1 MKEKTPNKYV
11 SLQSKF
17 AIVRKRHH
25 NFIYMPEFINP
36 RVDWAFKRIFG
47 TEDTKECLITFL
59 NGVFEGEFVIK
70 DVKHLKT
77 EQTRHQKRERGV
89 IFDVACETDDGRHI
103 IVEMQKKEQRY
114 FVDRALY
121 YSAKAIVEQAQPGEW
136 DFHLTP
142 VYTVCFMDFI
152 AETGIPC
159 QFRTDIGFGLLEEK
173 GSMLDE
179 PTEPLSCG
187 SKGQDEQQGCDAKT
201 QARQLGCDAKEQA
214 SQLVPHKRRQ
224 TSKTKKSKAW
234 QLSGLRYGFEKM
246 RVVFLQLPLFEKKEP
261 ECMDIFD
268 CWIYVLNNMEHLK
281 EIPFLDKY
289 PVFRKLAAIGD
300 LQKLTPEERDYY
312 EEDVKIMR
320 DLYATDKWEKEKRRM
335 AREAARKE
343 VEAARKEVEDAHKK
357 LETAHKEVESAHK
370 EVEKL
375 RREKEEACRAQ
386 EEATQKAKVKE
397 KLAIA
402 KELLSLH
409 LPILQVMQATGLTK
423 DQIEQLE
430 N

>member
-1 MKEKTPNKYV
+1 MAEY
-11 SLQSKF
+11 
-17 AIVRKRHH
+17 
-25 NFIYMPEFINP
+25 INP

-121 YSAKAIVEQAQPGEW
+121 YSSKAIVEQAKPGEW

-159 QFRTDIGFGLLEEK
+159 QFRTDIGFGLLEEED
-173 GSMLDE
+173 SMLDE
-179 PTEPLSCG
+179 PTEQQGCG
-187 SKGQDEQQGCDAKT
+187 SKEQGKQQGCDAKT
-201 QARQLGCDAKEQA
+201 QAKQFVL
-214 SQLVPHKRRQ
+214 LKRRK

-234 QLSGLRYGFEKM
+234 KLSGLRYGFEKM

-335 AREAARKE
+335 EREAARKQVEAAHKE
-343 VEAARKEVEDAHKK
+343 VEAAHKEV
-357 LETAHKEVESAHK
+357 ETAHKEVETAHK

-375 RREKEEACRAQ
+375 RREKEEA
-386 EEATQKAKVKE
+386 EISKS
-397 KLAIA
+397 LAIA
-402 KELLSLH
+402 KELLKIDI
-409 LPILQVMQATGLTK
+409 PILQIMQATGLTQE
-423 DQIEQLE
+423 QIKRLK

>member
-1 MKEKTPNKYV
+1 MAHISHFLLLV
-11 SLQSKF
+11 SFIFQIIPHFPCEYDIFSLLLQHKF

-25 NFIYMPEFINP
+25 KFIYMPEFINP

-159 QFRTDIGFGLLEEK
+159 QFRTDIGFGLLEEE
-173 GSMLDE
+173 GSILDE
-179 PTEPLSCG
+179 PTELLGCG
-187 SKGQDEQQGCDAKT
+187 SKGQGEQQGCDAKT
-201 QARQLGCDAKEQA
+201 QARQLRCDAKEQA
-214 SQLVPHKRRQ
+214 SQLVPRKRR
-224 TSKTKKSKAW
+224 KKKESKAKAW
-234 QLSGLRYGFEKM
+234 KLSGLRYGFEKM

-335 AREAARKE
+335 AREKALTEGRAEGIAEGRAE
-343 VEAARKEVEDAHKK
+343 GRAEGIAEGM
-357 LETAHKEVESAHK
+357 
-370 EVEKL
+370 EKGEL
-375 RREKEEACRAQ
+375 KG
-386 EEATQKAKVKE
+386 

-402 KELLSLH
+402 QKMLSAN
-409 LPILQVMQATGLTK
+409 LPDAQIMAFTGLTQE
-423 DQIEQLE
+423 QINRLK

>member
-1 MKEKTPNKYV
+1 
-11 SLQSKF
+11 
-17 AIVRKRHH
+17 
-25 NFIYMPEFINP
+25 MPEFINP

-152 AETGIPC
+152 AETGIPY
-159 QFRTDIGFGLLEEK
+159 QFRTDIGFGLLEEE
-173 GSMLDE
+173 GSILDK
-179 PTEPLSCG
+179 TT
-187 SKGQDEQQGCDAKT
+187 EQQGCNSKEQDE
-201 QARQLGCDAKEQA
+201 QMGCDSKGQA
-214 SQLVPHKRRQ
+214 EQLVPHKRRQ

-300 LQKLTPEERDYY
+300 LQKLTPEEREYY
-312 EEDVKIMR
+312 EYDIKVMR

-335 AREAARKE
+335 EREAARKE
-343 VEAARKEVEDAHKK
+343 
-357 LETAHKEVESAHK
+357 L
-370 EVEKL
+370 
-375 RREKEEACRAQ
+375 
-386 EEATQKAKVKE
+386 EEATKKALTE
-397 KLAIA
+397 GRA
-402 KELLSLH
+402 KGRAEGKAEGRAEGKAEGRAEGRAEGMLEVAKNLLSMDI
-409 LPILQVMQATGLTK
+409 PILQIMQATGLTQE
-423 DQIEQLE
+423 QIKGLQ

>member
-1 MKEKTPNKYV
+1 MAEY
-11 SLQSKF
+11 
-17 AIVRKRHH
+17 
-25 NFIYMPEFINP
+25 INP

-89 IFDVACETDDGRHI
+89 IFDVACVTDDGRHI

-121 YSAKAIVEQAQPGEW
+121 YSSKAIVEQAKPGEW

-159 QFRTDIGFGLLEEK
+159 QFRTDIGFGLLEEED
-173 GSMLDE
+173 SMLDE
-179 PTEPLSCG
+179 PTEQLGCG
-187 SKGQDEQQGCDAKT
+187 SKEQGKQ
-201 QARQLGCDAKEQA
+201 QGCDAKEQA
-214 SQLVPHKRRQ
+214 KQLVPRKRRKKKE
-224 TSKTKKSKAW
+224 SKVKAW
-234 QLSGLRYGFEKM
+234 KLSGLRYGFEKM

-335 AREAARKE
+335 AREKAWSEGRAKGKAEGRAEGRTEGRTEGMLE
-343 VEAARKEVEDAHKK
+343 V
-357 LETAHKEVESAHK
+357 
-370 EVEKL
+370 
-375 RREKEEACRAQ
+375 
-386 EEATQKAKVKE
+386 AKN
-397 KLAIA
+397 
-402 KELLSLH
+402 LLSMH
-409 LPILQVMQATGLTK
+409 LPIMQIMQATGLTQE
-423 DQIEQLE
+423 QINRLK

>member
-1 MKEKTPNKYV
+1 MAEY
-11 SLQSKF
+11 
-17 AIVRKRHH
+17 
-25 NFIYMPEFINP
+25 INP

-47 TEDTKECLITFL
+47 SDDTKECLITFL
-59 NGVFEGEFVIK
+59 NGVFEDEFVIK

-89 IFDVACETDDGRHI
+89 IFDVACETSDGRHV

-121 YSAKAIVEQAQPGEW
+121 YSSKAIVEQAKPGEW

-142 VYTVCFMDFI
+142 VYTVCLMDFI

-159 QFRTDIGFGLLEEK
+159 QFRTDIGFGLLEEE
-173 GSMLDE
+173 GSSEKVARGHSEEEMNE
-179 PTEPLSCG
+179 S
-187 SKGQDEQQGCDAKT
+187 QDIIKSQEHLGFKPQEQLIVSGKNRKSRKEKTAKP
-201 QARQLGCDAKEQA
+201 Q
-214 SQLVPHKRRQ
+214 KR
-224 TSKTKKSKAW
+224 KAW

-335 AREAARKE
+335 EREAARKE
-343 VEAARKEVEDAHKK
+343 
-357 LETAHKEVESAHK
+357 L
-370 EVEKL
+370 
-375 RREKEEACRAQ
+375 
-386 EEATQKAKVKE
+386 EEATKKALTE
-397 KLAIA
+397 GRA
-402 KELLSLH
+402 KGKAEGKAEGMLEVAKNLLSMDI
-409 LPILQVMQATGLTK
+409 PILQIIQATGLTQE
-423 DQIEQLE
+423 QIKGLQ

>member
-1 MKEKTPNKYV
+1 
-11 SLQSKF
+11 
-17 AIVRKRHH
+17 
-25 NFIYMPEFINP
+25 MPEFINP

-47 TEDTKECLITFL
+47 SDDTKECLITFL
-59 NGVFEGEFVIK
+59 NGVFEDEFVIK

-159 QFRTDIGFGLLEEK
+159 QFRTDIGFGLLEEE
-173 GSMLDE
+173 GSILDK
-179 PTEPLSCG
+179 PT
-187 SKGQDEQQGCDAKT
+187 EQQGCKQKEQDE
-201 QARQLGCDAKEQA
+201 QMGCDSKGQA
-214 SQLVPHKRRQ
+214 EQLVPHKRRQ
-224 TSKTKKSKAW
+224 TSKTKKLKAW

-335 AREAARKE
+335 EREAARKE
-343 VEAARKEVEDAHKK
+343 
-357 LETAHKEVESAHK
+357 L
-370 EVEKL
+370 
-375 RREKEEACRAQ
+375 
-386 EEATQKAKVKE
+386 EEATKKALTE
-397 KLAIA
+397 GRA
-402 KELLSLH
+402 KGRAEGKAEGRAEGRAEGKAEGRAEGKAEGRAEGMLEVAKNLLSMDI
-409 LPILQVMQATGLTK
+409 PILQIMQATGLTQE
-423 DQIEQLE
+423 QIKGLQ

>member
-1 MKEKTPNKYV
+1 MAEY
-11 SLQSKF
+11 
-17 AIVRKRHH
+17 
-25 NFIYMPEFINP
+25 INP

-47 TEDTKECLITFL
+47 SDDTKECLITFL
-59 NGVFEGEFVIK
+59 NGVFEDEFVIK

-89 IFDVACETDDGRHI
+89 IFDVACETSDGRHV

-121 YSAKAIVEQAQPGEW
+121 YSSKAIVEQAKPGEW

-142 VYTVCFMDFI
+142 VYTVCLMDFI

-159 QFRTDIGFGLLEEK
+159 QFRTDIGFGLLEEE
-173 GSMLDE
+173 GSSEKVARGHSEEEMNE
-179 PTEPLSCG
+179 S
-187 SKGQDEQQGCDAKT
+187 QDIIKSQEHLGFKPQEQLIVSGKNRKSRKEKTAKP
-201 QARQLGCDAKEQA
+201 Q
-214 SQLVPHKRRQ
+214 KR
-224 TSKTKKSKAW
+224 KAW

>member
-1 MKEKTPNKYV
+1 MAEY
-11 SLQSKF
+11 
-17 AIVRKRHH
+17 
-25 NFIYMPEFINP
+25 INP

-121 YSAKAIVEQAQPGEW
+121 YSSKAIVEQAQPGEW

-159 QFRTDIGFGLLEEK
+159 QFRTDIGFGLLEEED
-173 GSMLDE
+173 SMLDE
-179 PTEPLSCG
+179 PTEQQGCG
-187 SKGQDEQQGCDAKT
+187 SKEQGKQQGCDAKT
-201 QARQLGCDAKEQA
+201 QAKQFVL
-214 SQLVPHKRRQ
+214 LKRRK

-234 QLSGLRYGFEKM
+234 KLSGLRYGFEKM

-335 AREAARKE
+335 EREAARKQ
-343 VEAARKEVEDAHKK
+343 VEAAHKEV
-357 LETAHKEVESAHK
+357 ETAHKEVETAHKEVETAHK

-375 RREKEEACRAQ
+375 RREKEEA
-386 EEATQKAKVKE
+386 EISKS
-397 KLAIA
+397 LAIA
-402 KELLSLH
+402 KELLKIDI
-409 LPILQVMQATGLTK
+409 PILQIMQATGLTQE
-423 DQIEQLE
+423 QINRLK

>member
-1 MKEKTPNKYV
+1 MAEY
-11 SLQSKF
+11 
-17 AIVRKRHH
+17 
-25 NFIYMPEFINP
+25 INP

-89 IFDVACETDDGRHI
+89 IFDVACVTDDGRHI

-121 YSAKAIVEQAQPGEW
+121 YSSKAIVEQAKPGEW

-159 QFRTDIGFGLLEEK
+159 QFRTDIGFGLLEEED
-173 GSMLDE
+173 SMLDE
-179 PTEPLSCG
+179 PTEQQGCG
-187 SKGQDEQQGCDAKT
+187 SKEQGKQQGCDAKT
-201 QARQLGCDAKEQA
+201 QAKQFVL
-214 SQLVPHKRRQ
+214 LKRRK

-234 QLSGLRYGFEKM
+234 KLSGLRYGFEKM

-335 AREAARKE
+335 EREAARKQ
-343 VEAARKEVEDAHKK
+343 VEAAHKEV
-357 LETAHKEVESAHK
+357 ETAHKEVEAAHKEVETAHKEVETAHKEVETAHK

-375 RREKEEACRAQ
+375 RREKEEA
-386 EEATQKAKVKE
+386 EISKS
-397 KLAIA
+397 LAIA
-402 KELLSLH
+402 KELLKIDI
-409 LPILQVMQATGLTK
+409 PILQIMQATGLTQE
-423 DQIEQLE
+423 QINRLK

>member
-1 MKEKTPNKYV
+1 M
-11 SLQSKF
+11 
-17 AIVRKRHH
+17 A
-25 NFIYMPEFINP
+25 EFINP

-47 TEDTKECLITFL
+47 SDDTKECLITFL

-121 YSAKAIVEQAQPGEW
+121 YSAKAIVEQAKPGEW

-159 QFRTDIGFGLLEEK
+159 QFRTDIGFGLLEEED
-173 GSMLDE
+173 SMLDE
-179 PTEPLSCG
+179 PTEQQGCG
-187 SKGQDEQQGCDAKT
+187 SKEQGKQQGCDAKT
-201 QARQLGCDAKEQA
+201 QAKQFVL
-214 SQLVPHKRRQ
+214 LKRRK

-234 QLSGLRYGFEKM
+234 KLSGLRYGFEKM

-335 AREAARKE
+335 VREAARKQ
-343 VEAARKEVEDAHKK
+343 VEAAHKEVETAYKEV
-357 LETAHKEVESAHK
+357 ETAHKEVETAHK

-375 RREKEEACRAQ
+375 RREKEEA
-386 EEATQKAKVKE
+386 EISKS
-397 KLAIA
+397 LAIA
-402 KELLSLH
+402 KELLKIDI
-409 LPILQVMQATGLTK
+409 PILQIMQATGLTQE
-423 DQIEQLE
+423 QINRLK

>member
-1 MKEKTPNKYV
+1 
-11 SLQSKF
+11 
-17 AIVRKRHH
+17 
-25 NFIYMPEFINP
+25 MPEFINP

-47 TEDTKECLITFL
+47 SDDTKECLITFL
-59 NGVFEGEFVIK
+59 NGVFEDEFVIK

-89 IFDVACETDDGRHI
+89 VFDVACVTDDGRHI

-121 YSAKAIVEQAQPGEW
+121 YSSKAIVEQAQPGEW

-214 SQLVPHKRRQ
+214 SQLVPRKRR
-224 TSKTKKSKAW
+224 KKKESKAKTW
-234 QLSGLRYGFEKM
+234 KLSGLRYGFEKM

-335 AREAARKE
+335 EREAARKE
-343 VEAARKEVEDAHKK
+343 
-357 LETAHKEVESAHK
+357 L
-370 EVEKL
+370 
-375 RREKEEACRAQ
+375 
-386 EEATQKAKVKE
+386 EEATKKALTEGRAKGRAEGKAE
-397 KLAIA
+397 GRAEGIA
-402 KELLSLH
+402 EGKAEGRAEGMLEVAKNLLSMDI
-409 LPILQVMQATGLTK
+409 PILQIIQATGLTQE
-423 DQIEQLE
+423 QIKGLQ

>member
-1 MKEKTPNKYV
+1 MAEY
-11 SLQSKF
+11 
-17 AIVRKRHH
+17 
-25 NFIYMPEFINP
+25 INP

-47 TEDTKECLITFL
+47 SDDTKECLITFL
-59 NGVFEGEFVIK
+59 NGVFEDELVIK

-89 IFDVACETDDGRHI
+89 IFDVACETSDGRHV

-121 YSAKAIVEQAQPGEW
+121 YSSKAIVEQAQPGEW

-142 VYTVCFMDFI
+142 VYTVCLMDFI

-159 QFRTDIGFGLLEEK
+159 QFRTDIGFGLLEEEGSSDKVARGHSEEEMNEAQDVIKSQEHLGFKSQEQLIVSSKNRKPRK
-173 GSMLDE
+173 GKTAKSQ
-179 PTEPLSCG
+179 
-187 SKGQDEQQGCDAKT
+187 KGKT
-201 QARQLGCDAKEQA
+201 W
-214 SQLVPHKRRQ
+214 H
-224 TSKTKKSKAW
+224 
-234 QLSGLRYGFEKM
+234 LSGLRYGFEKM

-335 AREAARKE
+335 EREAARKE
-343 VEAARKEVEDAHKK
+343 
-357 LETAHKEVESAHK
+357 L
-370 EVEKL
+370 
-375 RREKEEACRAQ
+375 
-386 EEATQKAKVKE
+386 EEATKKALTE
-397 KLAIA
+397 GRA
-402 KELLSLH
+402 KGRAEGKAEGRAEGRAEGMLEVAKNLLSMDI
-409 LPILQVMQATGLTK
+409 PILQIIQATGLTQE
-423 DQIEQLE
+423 QIKGLQ

>member
-1 MKEKTPNKYV
+1 MAEY
-11 SLQSKF
+11 
-17 AIVRKRHH
+17 
-25 NFIYMPEFINP
+25 INP

-70 DVKHLKT
+70 DVKFLKT

-89 IFDVACETDDGRHI
+89 IFDVACVTDEGRHI

-121 YSAKAIVEQAQPGEW
+121 YSSKAIVEQAKPGEW
-136 DFHLTP
+136 DFRLTP

-159 QFRTDIGFGLLEEK
+159 QFRTDIGLEMLNEDVSSEK
-173 GSMLDE
+173 E
-179 PTEPLSCG
+179 HCKRKT
-187 SKGQDEQQGCDAKT
+187 AKT
-201 QARQLGCDAKEQA
+201 
-214 SQLVPHKRRQ
+214 
-224 TSKTKKSKAW
+224 KTKAW
-234 QLSGLRYGFEKM
+234 KLSDLRYGFEKM
-246 RVVFLQLPLFEKKEP
+246 RVVFLQLPLFEKKQP
-261 ECMDIFD
+261 ECMEIFD

-300 LQKLTPEERDYY
+300 LQKLTPEEREYY

-335 AREAARKE
+335 AIEKALTEGRAEGETRKS
-343 VEAARKEVEDAHKK
+343 
-357 LETAHKEVESAHK
+357 LSI
-370 EVEKL
+370 
-375 RREKEEACRAQ
+375 AQ
-386 EEATQKAKVKE
+386 KML
-397 KLAIA
+397 LAG
-402 KELLSLH
+402 
-409 LPILQVMQATGLTK
+409 LPYSQIMDFTGLSQE
-423 DQIEQLE
+423 QIDSLKK
-430 N
+430 

>member
-1 MKEKTPNKYV
+1 
-11 SLQSKF
+11 
-17 AIVRKRHH
+17 
-25 NFIYMPEFINP
+25 MPEFINP

-121 YSAKAIVEQAQPGEW
+121 YSSKAIVEQAKPGEW

-142 VYTVCFMDFI
+142 VYTVCFMDFV

-159 QFRTDIGFGLLEEK
+159 QFRTDIGFGLLEEEDP
-173 GSMLDE
+173 MQDE
-179 PTEPLSCG
+179 PTEQLGCG
-187 SKGQDEQQGCDAKT
+187 SKGQGEQQGCDEKT
-201 QARQLGCDAKEQA
+201 QGEQLRCDAKEQA
-214 SQLVPHKRRQ
+214 SQLVPRKRR
-224 TSKTKKSKAW
+224 KKKESKAKAW
-234 QLSGLRYGFEKM
+234 KLSGLRYGFEKM

-300 LQKLTPEERDYY
+300 LQKLTPEEREYY

-320 DLYATDKWEKEKRRM
+320 DLYATDKWEKEKRRRE
-335 AREAARKE
+335 REAFRKE
-343 VEAARKEVEDAHKK
+343 REAIRKELDATRGKLEDTRGKLEAAC
-357 LETAHKEVESAHK
+357 
-370 EVEKL
+370 
-375 RREKEEACRAQ
+375 REKEAA
-386 EEATQKAKVKE
+386 ADNA

-402 KELLSLH
+402 QKLLSLE
-409 LPILQVMQATGLTK
+409 LPLLQIMEATGLTQE
-423 DQIEQLE
+423 QIKGLQK
-430 N
+430 

>member
-1 MKEKTPNKYV
+1 
-11 SLQSKF
+11 
-17 AIVRKRHH
+17 
-25 NFIYMPEFINP
+25 MPEFINP

-47 TEDTKECLITFL
+47 SDDTKECLITFL
-59 NGVFEGEFVIK
+59 NGVFEDEFVIK

-159 QFRTDIGFGLLEEK
+159 QFRTDIGFGLLEEE
-173 GSMLDE
+173 GSILDK
-179 PTEPLSCG
+179 PT
-187 SKGQDEQQGCDAKT
+187 EQQGCK
-201 QARQLGCDAKEQA
+201 QKEQDEQMGFDSKGQA
-214 SQLVPHKRRQ
+214 EQLVPHKRRQ

-335 AREAARKE
+335 EREAARKE
-343 VEAARKEVEDAHKK
+343 
-357 LETAHKEVESAHK
+357 L
-370 EVEKL
+370 
-375 RREKEEACRAQ
+375 
-386 EEATQKAKVKE
+386 EEATKKALTEGRAKGRAEGKAE
-397 KLAIA
+397 GIA
-402 KELLSLH
+402 EGIAEGRAEGKAEGMLEVAKNLLSMDI
-409 LPILQVMQATGLTK
+409 PILQIMQATGLTQE
-423 DQIEQLE
+423 QIKGLQ

>member
-1 MKEKTPNKYV
+1 MAEY
-11 SLQSKF
+11 
-17 AIVRKRHH
+17 
-25 NFIYMPEFINP
+25 INP

-89 IFDVACETDDGRHI
+89 IFDVACVTDDGRHI

-121 YSAKAIVEQAQPGEW
+121 YSSKAIVEQAKPGEW

-159 QFRTDIGFGLLEEK
+159 QFRTDIGFGLLEEED
-173 GSMLDE
+173 SMLDE
-179 PTEPLSCG
+179 PTEQQGCG
-187 SKGQDEQQGCDAKT
+187 SKKQGKQQGCDAKT
-201 QARQLGCDAKEQA
+201 QAKQFVL
-214 SQLVPHKRRQ
+214 LKRRK

-234 QLSGLRYGFEKM
+234 KLSGLRYGFEKM

-335 AREAARKE
+335 EREAARKE
-343 VEAARKEVEDAHKK
+343 
-357 LETAHKEVESAHK
+357 L
-370 EVEKL
+370 
-375 RREKEEACRAQ
+375 
-386 EEATQKAKVKE
+386 EEATKKALTE
-397 KLAIA
+397 GRA
-402 KELLSLH
+402 KGRAEGKAEGRAEGRAEGKAEGRAEGMLEVAKNLLSMDI
-409 LPILQVMQATGLTK
+409 PILQIMQATGLTQE
-423 DQIEQLE
+423 QIKGLQ

>member
-1 MKEKTPNKYV
+1 MAEY
-11 SLQSKF
+11 
-17 AIVRKRHH
+17 
-25 NFIYMPEFINP
+25 INP

-89 IFDVACETDDGRHI
+89 IFDVACVTDDGRHI

-121 YSAKAIVEQAQPGEW
+121 YSSKAIVEQAKPGEW

-159 QFRTDIGFGLLEEK
+159 QFRTDIGFGLLEEED
-173 GSMLDE
+173 SMLDE
-179 PTEPLSCG
+179 PTEQQGCG
-187 SKGQDEQQGCDAKT
+187 SKEQGKQQGCDAKT
-201 QARQLGCDAKEQA
+201 QAKQFVL
-214 SQLVPHKRRQ
+214 LKRRK

-234 QLSGLRYGFEKM
+234 KLSGLRYGFEKM

-335 AREAARKE
+335 EREAARKE
-343 VEAARKEVEDAHKK
+343 VEAAHKKVEAAHKK
-357 LETAHKEVESAHK
+357 VEAAHKKVEAAHKEVD
-370 EVEKL
+370 KL
-375 RREKEEACRAQ
+375 RREK

-402 KELLSLH
+402 KKLLSLELPH
-409 LPILQVMQATGLTK
+409 LQIMQATGLTK
-423 DQIEQLE
+423 EQIDSLKK
-430 N
+430 

>member
-1 MKEKTPNKYV
+1 MAEY
-11 SLQSKF
+11 
-17 AIVRKRHH
+17 
-25 NFIYMPEFINP
+25 INP

-89 IFDVACETDDGRHI
+89 IFDVACVTDDGRHI

-121 YSAKAIVEQAQPGEW
+121 YSSKAIVEQAKPGEW

-159 QFRTDIGFGLLEEK
+159 QFRTDIGFGLLEEE
-173 GSMLDE
+173 GSKLDE
-179 PTEPLSCG
+179 PTEQLGCS
-187 SKGQDEQQGCDAKT
+187 SKGQGEQL
-201 QARQLGCDAKEQA
+201 RCDAKEQA
-214 SQLVPHKRRQ
+214 SQLVPRKRR
-224 TSKTKKSKAW
+224 KKKESKAKAW
-234 QLSGLRYGFEKM
+234 KLSGLRYGFEKM

-335 AREAARKE
+335 EREAARKQ
-343 VEAARKEVEDAHKK
+343 VEA
-357 LETAHKEVESAHK
+357 AHKEVEAAHKEVETAHK

-375 RREKEEACRAQ
+375 RREKEEA
-386 EEATQKAKVKE
+386 EISKS
-397 KLAIA
+397 LAIA
-402 KELLSLH
+402 KELLKIDI
-409 LPILQVMQATGLTK
+409 PILQIMQATGLTQE
-423 DQIEQLE
+423 QINRLK

>member
-1 MKEKTPNKYV
+1 MAEY
-11 SLQSKF
+11 
-17 AIVRKRHH
+17 
-25 NFIYMPEFINP
+25 INP

-89 IFDVACETDDGRHI
+89 IFDVACVTDDGRHI

-121 YSAKAIVEQAQPGEW
+121 YSSKAIVEQAKPGEW

-159 QFRTDIGFGLLEEK
+159 QFRTDIGFGLLEEE
-173 GSMLDE
+173 GSILDE
-179 PTEPLSCG
+179 PTEQQGCG
-187 SKGQDEQQGCDAKT
+187 SKEQGKQQGCDAKT
-201 QARQLGCDAKEQA
+201 QAKQFVL
-214 SQLVPHKRRQ
+214 LKRRK

-234 QLSGLRYGFEKM
+234 KLSGLRYGFEKM

-335 AREAARKE
+335 EREAARKQ
-343 VEAARKEVEDAHKK
+343 VEAAHKEV
-357 LETAHKEVESAHK
+357 ETAHKEVETAHKEVETAHK

-375 RREKEEACRAQ
+375 RREKEEA
-386 EEATQKAKVKE
+386 EISKS
-397 KLAIA
+397 LAIA
-402 KELLSLH
+402 KELLKIDI
-409 LPILQVMQATGLTK
+409 PILQIMQATGLTQE
-423 DQIEQLE
+423 QINRLK

>member
-1 MKEKTPNKYV
+1 
-11 SLQSKF
+11 
-17 AIVRKRHH
+17 
-25 NFIYMPEFINP
+25 MPEFINP

-47 TEDTKECLITFL
+47 SDDTKECLITFL
-59 NGVFEGEFVIK
+59 NGVFEDEFVIK

-173 GSMLDE
+173 GSILDK
-179 PTEPLSCG
+179 PT
-187 SKGQDEQQGCDAKT
+187 EQQGCKQKEQDE
-201 QARQLGCDAKEQA
+201 QMGCDSKGQA
-214 SQLVPHKRRQ
+214 EQLVPHKRRQ

-335 AREAARKE
+335 EREAARKE
-343 VEAARKEVEDAHKK
+343 
-357 LETAHKEVESAHK
+357 L
-370 EVEKL
+370 
-375 RREKEEACRAQ
+375 
-386 EEATQKAKVKE
+386 EEATKKALTEGRAKGRAEGKAE
-397 KLAIA
+397 GRAEGIA
-402 KELLSLH
+402 EGKAEGRAEGMLEVAKNLLSMDI
-409 LPILQVMQATGLTK
+409 PILQIIQATGLTQE
-423 DQIEQLE
+423 QIKGLQ

>member
-1 MKEKTPNKYV
+1 
-11 SLQSKF
+11 
-17 AIVRKRHH
+17 
-25 NFIYMPEFINP
+25 MPEFINP

-121 YSAKAIVEQAQPGEW
+121 YSAKAIVEQAKPGEW

-159 QFRTDIGFGLLEEK
+159 QFRTDIGFGLLEEE
-173 GSMLDE
+173 GSVLDE
-179 PTEPLSCG
+179 PTEQLGCS
-187 SKGQDEQQGCDAKT
+187 SKGQGEQL
-201 QARQLGCDAKEQA
+201 RCDAKEQA
-214 SQLVPHKRRQ
+214 SQLVPRKRR
-224 TSKTKKSKAW
+224 KKKESKAKAW
-234 QLSGLRYGFEKM
+234 KLSGLRYGFEKM

-335 AREAARKE
+335 EREAARKE
-343 VEAARKEVEDAHKK
+343 VEAAHKKVEAAHKK
-357 LETAHKEVESAHK
+357 VEAAHKKVEAAHKEVD
-370 EVEKL
+370 KL
-375 RREKEEACRAQ
+375 RREK

-402 KELLSLH
+402 KKLLSLE
-409 LPILQVMQATGLTK
+409 LPLLQIMQATGLTK
-423 DQIEQLE
+423 EQIDSLKK
-430 N
+430 

>member
-1 MKEKTPNKYV
+1 MAEY
-11 SLQSKF
+11 
-17 AIVRKRHH
+17 
-25 NFIYMPEFINP
+25 INP

-121 YSAKAIVEQAQPGEW
+121 YSSKAIVEQAKPGEW

-159 QFRTDIGFGLLEEK
+159 QFRTDIGFGLLEEED
-173 GSMLDE
+173 SMLDE
-179 PTEPLSCG
+179 PTEQQGCG
-187 SKGQDEQQGCDAKT
+187 SKEQGKQQGCDAKT
-201 QARQLGCDAKEQA
+201 QAKQFVL
-214 SQLVPHKRRQ
+214 LKRRK

-335 AREAARKE
+335 EREAARKQVEAAHKE
-343 VEAARKEVEDAHKK
+343 VEAAHKEV
-357 LETAHKEVESAHK
+357 ETAHKEVETAHK

-375 RREKEEACRAQ
+375 RREKEEA
-386 EEATQKAKVKE
+386 EISKS
-397 KLAIA
+397 LAIA
-402 KELLSLH
+402 KELLKIDI
-409 LPILQVMQATGLTK
+409 PILQIMQATGLTQE
-423 DQIEQLE
+423 QINRLK